1 MCFDEKRGGNY
12 LLIVSAKDQRSI
24 LSVHEAIDAVSVSL
38 QEFSAHRALSPIR
51 TFLPVQKGNGTS
63 IFMPSLVEATDSLG
77 LKFVSVFPE
86 TGEKGK
92 KTIYGVVILADVMT
106 GEPVAMLEASYLTVL
121 RTGAA
126 SGLATR
132 HLARENA
139 RSLAVIGTG
148 AQARG
153 AVNAVTAV
161 RSIDQ
166 IRLYNRS
173 QQKAESFAAE
183 LTEQFGTTVEVIVA
197 ATADDA
203 VSGADIVIT
212 ATNSPTPVFSA
223 QAIGAGTHI
232 NAIGSFRPTMQELP
246 TDVIA
251 RAGKVVVE
259 SVEGAL
265 DETGDLLLPI
275 EQGVFAPERIYA
287 ELGEIAAGEKHGRER
302 EDELTVFKSVGL
314 AAMDVVVAKAMVDK
328 AKALGL
334 GVEVTL

>member
-1 MCFDEKRGGNY
+1 M
-12 LLIVSAKDQRSI
+12 LILSAQDQRAV
-24 LSVHEAIDAVSVSL
+24 LTVHEAIDAVRVAL

-63 IFMPSLVEATDSLG
+63 IFMPSSVEATDSLG
-77 LKFVSVFPE
+77 IKFVSVFPDN
-86 TGEKGK
+86 GAKGK
-92 KTIYGVVILADVMT
+92 KTINGVVILADVMT

-132 HLARENA
+132 YLARENA
-139 RSLAVIGTG
+139 KSLAVIGTG

-153 AVNAVTAV
+153 AVNAVAAV
-161 RSIDQ
+161 RPIEQ

-173 QQKAESFAAE
+173 LEKAEAFAAE
-183 LTEQFGTTVEVIVA
+183 LAEQFGAHVEVFV
-197 ATADDA
+197 TASADEA
-203 VSGADIVIT
+203 VEGADIIIT

-223 QAIGAGTHI
+223 ERIGAGAHI

-246 TDVIA
+246 TEVIV

-275 EQGVFAPERIYA
+275 EQGVFAAERIHA
-287 ELGEIAAGEKHGRER
+287 ELGEITAGEKCGRER

-314 AAMDVVVAKAMVDK
+314 AAMDVVVAKAMVDR

-334 GVEVTL
+334 GQQVKW